1 MQNNYGAVLYLFI
14 NFNTFRVTIK
24 YNHQIT
30 YKTTVNGISKDFLQL
45 NLIMLLNSFLP
56 LVVKNISIPSVEIVF
71 YRTLAAF
78 LLLGVFLYFKKIS
91 FNIGTKEVFLVLFS
105 GLLTSAYSILLFVS
119 AKLSTLSVCLV
130 GMATSSVW
138 ISILQPV
145 VFRTKNQP
153 LQELLSIN
161 AVIGLYIIF
170 NSGFE
175 YGWGLTIGITASFF
189 GAMLTIVT
197 SRLARKHTAY
207 TVTFYQM
214 AGAWLGTALF
224 LPFYSYYFTKG
235 QGLKLGVV
243 SGMDLSLIFALAFVF
258 SIYAYSVMVRCMRT
272 IPPFVVALIAN
283 LSPVYGIVFDLL
295 FMGKNEMMNSGFYL
309 GTALLLTSVFAY
321 PVFSYYM
328 KKHEEEVRRQTEAAL
343 SKEADGRRILVEDI
357 QEKEMVASAK

>member
-1 MQNNYGAVLYLFI
+1 M
-14 NFNTFRVTIK
+14 
-24 YNHQIT
+24 
-30 YKTTVNGISKDFLQL
+30 NGVSKDFLQL
-45 NLIMLLNSFLP
+45 NMIMLLNSFLP
-56 LVVKNISIPSVEIVF
+56 LIVKNIAIPSVEIVF

-78 LLLGVFLYFKKIS
+78 LLLGAFLYVKKIN
-91 FNIGTKEVFLVLFS
+91 FKIETAEILKILFS

-119 AKLSTLSVCLV
+119 AKISTLSVCLV

-138 ISILQPV
+138 ISFLQPI

-170 NSGFE
+170 NSGFV
-175 YGWGLTIGITASFF
+175 YGWGLTVGITASFF
-189 GAMLTIVT
+189 GALLTIVT
-197 SRLARKHTAY
+197 SRLARKHSAY

-214 AGAWLGTALF
+214 VGAWIGTSLF
-224 LPFYSYYFTKG
+224 LPFYSYYFTKE
-235 QGLKLGVV
+235 QGLKLDAVD
-243 SGMDLSLIFALAFVF
+243 GMDLLLILGLAFVF

-328 KKHEEEVRRQTEAAL
+328 RKHAEEVQRQIEAAK
-343 SKEADGRRILVEDI
+343 SKEADGRRIVVEDL
-357 QEKEMVASAK
+357 KETEVAISSNK